1 MKVQSTRLSS
11 HNLANSN
18 KPNLIYNKKPSA
30 RIFVNE
36 AENMTFG
43 SSTTVGG
50 KTHNP
55 TTFPNNGLSDFSP
68 IMPRKNNDEN
78 PNLSSFFHSED
89 TISNPKSNASHPT
102 KVSFT
107 SKHLL

>member
-1 MKVQSTRLSS
+1 MKVHSTRLSS
-11 HNLANSN
+11 QNLANSN

-43 SSTTVGG
+43 SSTTVGV

-55 TTFPNNGLSDFSP
+55 ATFPSNGLSDFSP
-68 IMPRKNNDEN
+68 IMPRNN
-78 PNLSSFFHSED
+78 
-89 TISNPKSNASHPT
+89 
-102 KVSFT
+102 
-107 SKHLL
+107 